1 MTRATRLL
9 DLLQALR
16 RHRHPVTAATLAG
29 ELAVSVRTIYRDIA
43 SLQAQGATI
52 AGEAGIGYVLQ
63 PGLLLPPL
71 MFSADEIDAVLLGLR
86 LVADRADPGLA
97 LAADN
102 AAAKI
107 TAVLPADRR
116 DAAET
121 NVLMAGP
128 AAPISDQIDIGPL
141 REAIRAER
149 KIDLSYRDGDGAASE
164 RVVWPI
170 ALSMFNTVR
179 VLIGWCELRQ
189 DFRHFRTD
197 RIAVVMV
204 GTAPI
209 PRRRAVLL
217 REWRGQLAATTDRF

>member
-1 MTRATRLL
+1 MSRATRLL

-16 RHRHPVTAATLAG
+16 RHRRPVTAASLAAEIG
-29 ELAVSVRTIYRDIA
+29 VSLRTIYRDIA

-71 MFSADEIDAVLLGLR
+71 MFSPDEIDAVLLGLR
-86 LVADRADPGLA
+86 LVADRADPGLGR
-97 LAADN
+97 AADN

-121 NVLMAGP
+121 TVLMAGP
-128 AAPISDQIDIGPL
+128 AAPVSDQIDVGPL
-141 REAIRAER
+141 RAAIRAER
-149 KIDLSYRDGDGAASE
+149 KITLSYCDGEGAATE

-170 ALSMFNTVR
+170 ALSMFNIVR

-197 RIAVVMV
+197 RIVAASVQE
-204 GTAPI
+204 ARI
-209 PRRRAVLL
+209 PRRRAALL
-217 REWRGQLAATTDRF
+217 REWRAANLG

>member
-1 MTRATRLL
+1 MSRATRLL

-16 RHRHPVTAATLAG
+16 RHRRPVTAASLAAETG
-29 ELAVSVRTIYRDIA
+29 VSRRTIYRDIA

-71 MFSADEIDAVLLGLR
+71 MFSPDEIDAVLLGLR
-86 LVADRADPGLA
+86 LVADRADPGLGR
-97 LAADN
+97 AADN

-121 NVLMAGP
+121 TVLMAGP
-128 AAPISDQIDIGPL
+128 AAPVSDQIDVGPL
-141 REAIRAER
+141 RAAIRAER
-149 KIDLSYRDGDGAASE
+149 KITLSYCDGECAATE

-170 ALSMFNTVR
+170 ALSMFNIVR

-197 RIAVVMV
+197 RIVAASVQE
-204 GTAPI
+204 ARI
-209 PRRRAVLL
+209 PRRRAALL
-217 REWRGQLAATTDRF
+217 REWRAANLG

>member
-1 MTRATRLL
+1 MSRATRLL

-16 RHRHPVTAATLAG
+16 RHRRPVTAASLAAETG
-29 ELAVSVRTIYRDIA
+29 VSRRTIYRDIA

-71 MFSADEIDAVLLGLR
+71 MFSPDEIDAVLLGLR
-86 LVADRADPGLA
+86 LVADRADPGLGR
-97 LAADN
+97 AADN

-121 NVLMAGP
+121 TVLMAGP
-128 AAPISDQIDIGPL
+128 AAPVSDQIDVGPL
-141 REAIRAER
+141 RAAIRAER
-149 KIDLSYRDGDGAASE
+149 KITLSYCDGEGAATE

-170 ALSMFNTVR
+170 ALSMFNIVR

-197 RIAVVMV
+197 RIVAASVQE
-204 GTAPI
+204 ARI
-209 PRRRAVLL
+209 PRRRAALL
-217 REWRGQLAATTDRF
+217 REWRAANLG

>member
-16 RHRHPVTAATLAG
+16 RHRRPVTAARLAEETG
-29 ELAVSVRTIYRDIA
+29 VSPRTIYRDIA

-52 AGEAGIGYVLQ
+52 EGEAGIGYVLQ

-71 MFSADEIDAVLLGLR
+71 MFSPDEIDAVLLGLR
-86 LVADRADPGLA
+86 LVADRADPELA

-102 AAAKI
+102 AAAKV

-121 NVLMAGP
+121 TVLMAGP
-128 AAPISDQIDIGPL
+128 AMPVSDQIDIGPL
-141 REAIRAER
+141 RAAIRGER
-149 KIDLSYRDGDGAASE
+149 KVTLIYQDGAGAATE

-170 ALSMFNTVR
+170 ALSMFNIVR
-179 VLIGWCELRQ
+179 VLIGWCELRG

-197 RIAVVMV
+197 RIASVAVQE
-204 GTAPI
+204 TRI

-217 REWRGQLAATTDRF
+217 REWQAQRDRDC

>member
-1 MTRATRLL
+1 MSRATRLL

-16 RHRHPVTAATLAG
+16 RHRRPVTAARLAD
-29 ELAVSVRTIYRDIA
+29 EMAVSLRTIYRDIA
-43 SLQAQGATI
+43 SLQGQGATI
-52 AGEAGIGYVLQ
+52 DGEAGIGYVLR

-71 MFSADEIDAVLLGLR
+71 MFLPDEIDAVLLGLR
-86 LVADRADPGLA
+86 MVADRADPGLA
-97 LAADN
+97 RAADN

-107 TAVLPADRR
+107 TAVLPADKR

-128 AAPISDQIDIGPL
+128 AAPVSDQIDVGPL
-141 REAIRAER
+141 RAAIRAER
-149 KIDLSYRDGDGAASE
+149 KITLSYCDGEGAATE

-170 ALSMFNTVR
+170 ALSMFNIVR

-197 RIAVVMV
+197 RISAVVV
-204 GTAPI
+204 QTARI

-217 REWRGQLAATTDRF
+217 REWRAANQG